1 MADVFDERRE
11 TDARF
16 GSSFPQRIAASAA
29 SVVTSLSRPTAV
41 ATVLKAQAMRVL
53 PNGEL

>member
-29 SVVTSLSRPTAV
+29 SVITSLSRPTAV